1 MKRDRFSS
9 LGVGQNIKRAW
20 LEATLDMVIAQTSPE
35 ETRKRLFAI
44 VSGSETKDGL
54 RGKESAKKV
63 LSMLSAWFVPKE
75 ECLAVFAGQM
85 LKIAQQCLREERV
98 ALHWAILS
106 ATYPFFMEVSLV
118 AGRLFGMQE
127 SIFRQQIQ
135 RRLEEMRGA
144 SSTIG
149 RNLEYALWILC
160 DLGLLRMGNAKGEY
174 LKCDPLP
181 IVNRSVA
188 AALWKAILLA
198 TKGGSASISRL
209 RASPAF
215 FAFSMSEPEESD
227 FDDFFPDVE
236 FSGGI
241 GSDDILTITGQ

>member
-20 LEATLDMVIAQTSPE
+20 LDATLDMVIAQTAPE

-63 LSMLSAWFVPKE
+63 LSMLSAWFAPKE
-75 ECLAVFAGQM
+75 QCLAVFAGQM
-85 LKIAQQCLREERV
+85 LKIAQQCFREERV

-118 AGRLFGMQE
+118 AGRLFGMQG

-144 SSTIG
+144 SSTNG

-160 DLGLLRMGNAKGEY
+160 DLGLLRRGDAKGEY

-181 IVNRSVA
+181 IVNRSLVSA
-188 AALWKAILLA
+188 KHELR
-198 TKGGSASISRL
+198 SASTDRRSLPKAVARVVPQGPERWLQGCIDD
-209 RASPAF
+209 AADCGG
-215 FAFSMSEPEESD
+215 FAETALPNGALQKVF
-227 FDDFFPDVE
+227 
-236 FSGGI
+236 
-241 GSDDILTITGQ
+241 